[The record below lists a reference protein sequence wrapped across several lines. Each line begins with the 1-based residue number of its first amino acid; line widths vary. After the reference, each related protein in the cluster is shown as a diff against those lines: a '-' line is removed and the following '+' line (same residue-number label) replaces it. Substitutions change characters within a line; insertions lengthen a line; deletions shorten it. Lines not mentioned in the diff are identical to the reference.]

1 MSIIYRGG
9 ETKKY
14 DQGDYT
20 FAIRPFPAFHSMK
33 VLGDL
38 QKVVVP
44 ALGGAIGGLKP
55 ESLDMDTSDV
65 KLIGGAV
72 ADALNNLARTL
83 DGDTLER
90 AAELLLDPQYVSVAP
105 LHTKDFQQ
113 LDEGAVNEIFSGR
126 IIDLIAL
133 MVQIFKVNYA
143 DFSKL
148 SSVPTGVRKAL
159 GEIKSSFLASSQTNS
174 PA

>member
-65 KLIGGAV
+65 KFIGGAV
-72 ADALNNLARTL
+72 AAALNNLAKTL
-83 DGDTLER
+83 DGETLER

-105 LHTKDFQQ
+105 LHTKDFQP

>member
-1 MSIIYRGG
+1 M
-9 ETKKY
+9 
-14 DQGDYT
+14 
-20 FAIRPFPAFHSMK
+20 
-33 VLGDL
+33 
-38 QKVVVP
+38 P

-65 KLIGGAV
+65 KFIGGAV
-72 ADALNNLARTL
+72 ADALNNLAKTL
-83 DGDTLER
+83 DGNTLER

-105 LHTKDFQQ
+105 LHTKDFQP

>member
-65 KLIGGAV
+65 KFIGGAV
-72 ADALNNLARTL
+72 ADAFNNLAKTL

-105 LHTKDFQQ
+105 LHTKDFQP

>member
-1 MSIIYRGG
+1 
-9 ETKKY
+9 
-14 DQGDYT
+14 
-20 FAIRPFPAFHSMK
+20 MK

-44 ALGGAIGGLKP
+44 ALGGAVGGLKP

-65 KLIGGAV
+65 KFIGGAV
-72 ADALNNLARTL
+72 ADALNNLAKTL
-83 DGDTLER
+83 DGETLER

-105 LHTKDFQQ
+105 LHTKDFQP

>member
-65 KLIGGAV
+65 KFIGGAV
-72 ADALNNLARTL
+72 ADAFNNLAKTL
-83 DGDTLER
+83 DGDALER

-105 LHTKDFQQ
+105 LHTKDFQP

>member
-65 KLIGGAV
+65 KFIGGVV
-72 ADALNNLARTL
+72 ADALNNLAKTL
-83 DGDTLER
+83 DGETLER

-105 LHTKDFQQ
+105 LHTKDFQP

-133 MVQIFKVNYA
+133 MVQIFKANYA

-148 SSVPTGVRKAL
+148 SSVPTGVRRAL

>member
-38 QKVVVP
+38 QRVVVP

-65 KLIGGAV
+65 KFIGGAV
-72 ADALNNLARTL
+72 ADALNNLGKTL
-83 DGDTLER
+83 VGETLER

-105 LHTKDFQQ
+105 LHTKDFQP

>member
-1 MSIIYRGG
+1 M
-9 ETKKY
+9 
-14 DQGDYT
+14 
-20 FAIRPFPAFHSMK
+20 
-33 VLGDL
+33 
-38 QKVVVP
+38 
-44 ALGGAIGGLKP
+44 
-55 ESLDMDTSDV
+55 
-65 KLIGGAV
+65 
-72 ADALNNLARTL
+72 ADALNNMAKTL
-83 DGDTLER
+83 DGETLER

-105 LHTKDFQQ
+105 LHTKDFQP

>member
-65 KLIGGAV
+65 KFIGGAV
-72 ADALNNLARTL
+72 ADALNNLAETL
-83 DGDTLER
+83 DGETLER

-105 LHTKDFQQ
+105 LHTKDFQP

>member
-1 MSIIYRGG
+1 
-9 ETKKY
+9 
-14 DQGDYT
+14 
-20 FAIRPFPAFHSMK
+20 MK

-38 QKVVVP
+38 QKVAVP

-65 KLIGGAV
+65 KFIGGAV
-72 ADALNNLARTL
+72 ADALNNLAKTL
-83 DGDTLER
+83 DGETLER

-105 LHTKDFQQ
+105 LHTKDFQP

>member
-1 MSIIYRGG
+1 
-9 ETKKY
+9 
-14 DQGDYT
+14 
-20 FAIRPFPAFHSMK
+20 MK

-65 KLIGGAV
+65 KFIGGAV
-72 ADALNNLARTL
+72 EDALNNLAKTL
-83 DGDTLER
+83 DGETLER

-105 LHTKDFQQ
+105 LHTKDFQP

>member
-1 MSIIYRGG
+1 
-9 ETKKY
+9 
-14 DQGDYT
+14 
-20 FAIRPFPAFHSMK
+20 
-33 VLGDL
+33 
-38 QKVVVP
+38 
-44 ALGGAIGGLKP
+44 
-55 ESLDMDTSDV
+55 MDTSDV
-65 KLIGGAV
+65 KFIGGAV
-72 ADALNNLARTL
+72 ADALNNLAKTL
-83 DGDTLER
+83 DGETLER

-105 LHTKDFQQ
+105 LHTKDFQP

>member
-1 MSIIYRGG
+1 
-9 ETKKY
+9 
-14 DQGDYT
+14 
-20 FAIRPFPAFHSMK
+20 MK

-65 KLIGGAV
+65 KFIGGAV
-72 ADALNNLARTL
+72 ADALNNLAKTL
-83 DGDTLER
+83 DGETLER

-105 LHTKDFQQ
+105 LHTKDFQP

>member
-44 ALGGAIGGLKP
+44 ALGGAIGCLKP

-65 KLIGGAV
+65 KFIGGGRGGRAQQSGQ
-72 ADALNNLARTL
+72 DAR
-83 DGDTLER
+83 R
-90 AAELLLDPQYVSVAP
+90 
-105 LHTKDFQQ
+105 
-113 LDEGAVNEIFSGR
+113 
-126 IIDLIAL
+126 
-133 MVQIFKVNYA
+133 
-143 DFSKL
+143 
-148 SSVPTGVRKAL
+148 
-159 GEIKSSFLASSQTNS
+159 
-174 PA
+174 

>member
-20 FAIRPFPAFHSMK
+20 FAIRPFPAFHSMR

-44 ALGGAIGGLKP
+44 ALGGAVGGLKP

-65 KLIGGAV
+65 KFIGGAV
-72 ADALNNLARTL
+72 ADALNNLAKTL
-83 DGDTLER
+83 DGETLER

-105 LHTKDFQQ
+105 LHTKDFQP